1 MDRRPT
7 TVLLADDQ
15 PVYLDA
21 MASTLRGDDRFEVV
35 GSVASGAVCIEAHS
49 RRHPDLTLVA
59 VELDDICGLEV
70 LRRIREADHAA
81 RICMIATQV
90 QEREVLDAAQAGACG
105 FLDKHVIDTAELR
118 RQLAV
123 VAEGGNAYDARTL
136 TAMMHALR
144 TVELG
149 GEGPARLTGRQMDV
163 LRHIAAGRSNAQIAD
178 AMFVSVNTVKTYVR
192 SVFAKLDVSDRA
204 EAVARGYEN
213 GILRHQR
220 VR

>member
-1 MDRRPT
+1 MDRQPA

-21 MASTLRGDDRFEVV
+21 MVATLEGDDRFDVV
-35 GSVASGAVCIEAHS
+35 GSVSSGAGCIEAHI

-70 LRRIREADHAA
+70 LRRIRHADPEA
-81 RICMIATQV
+81 RVCMTATRA
-90 QEREVLDAAQAGACG
+90 QEHEVLDAAQAGACG

-118 RQLAV
+118 RQVAV
-123 VAEGGNAYDARTL
+123 AAAGGDAYDARTL

-144 TVELG
+144 TVERG
-149 GEGPARLTGRQMDV
+149 GDGPARLTGRQMDV

-213 GILRHQR
+213 GLLRHQR